1 MFKIELCKSNNIQ
14 QDTNSVLNKKRKA
27 PDSTNGNKKQSRKR
41 GKEYYTLYEDIDKQ
55 MTEAEKVY
63 SFKDRIVLCNCDNP
77 LESNFFSYFVKNF
90 HKLGLQ
96 KLICTCYKKKGCGLK
111 IEIDRNNFA
120 NIFGKDF
127 QTKNEK
133 EQDDVIAKFKKERYC
148 GYKSA
153 IRKNSNTTYKKNNR

>member
-1 MFKIELCKSNNIQ
+1 MIYNWNVISMFKIELCKSNNIQ

-55 MTEAEKVY
+55 MTAAKDVY
-63 SFKDRIVLCNCDNP
+63 DFTNKIVLCNCDNP

-96 KLICTCYKKKGCGLK
+96 KLIC
-111 IEIDRNNFA
+111 I
-120 NIFGKDF
+120 
-127 QTKNEK
+127 
-133 EQDDVIAKFKKERYC
+133 
-148 GYKSA
+148 
-153 IRKNSNTTYKKNNR
+153 